1 MRDPDH
7 QRLMCPPPRHYSC
20 FFRAFFFRDDVRW
33 SPNKI
38 KAHKKVPKHA
48 YLKSALSKCTY
59 RFNKPNQL
67 MTIIISCVINL
78 FSIFVFDIGFHVIT
92 FSVNFRDESDATD
105 INSWL
110 VVSAE
115 RHEYWGWKAW
125 EVGGATVKLCITARD
140 LISLSSNSG

>member
-7 QRLMCPPPRHYSC
+7 RRLMCPPTRHYSC
-20 FFRAFFFRDDVRW
+20 FFFCFFFCFFCVCFSRDDVRW

-48 YLKSALSKCTY
+48 WLKLALSKCTY
-59 RFNKPNQL
+59 RFNKTNRL
-67 MTIIISCVINL
+67 MTIVISRVINL

-92 FSVNFRDESDATD
+92 VWVNFCDVGSD

-115 RHEYWGWKAW
+115 RHEYWGQKAW
-125 EVGGATVKLCITARD
+125 KVSGATVKLRITARD
-140 LISLSSNSG
+140 LI